1 MGNWAIIVNSP
12 DRRGCLACRA
22 PLRGKNGN
30 DANIVNEREGRLLFF
45 SWFLF
50 QILLITWTRAFSEA
64 EFSETDSNETLLKIT
79 IISYRAAQFVPAW
92 QPGCEKME
100 REWENEEEMER
111 EWGNGEEMVREWG
124 NGERFTLYMFSI
136 VFLFPP
142 SLSISYIKNCLIL
155 SQNVKYH
162 IFVANVTKNLTY
174 AHYEKII
181 LCRILCEK
189 FPQVVRG
196 WSHTQ
201 KGWCQEI
208 KRLIHHTLALH
219 RRHILFKFMPFLIW
233 PGSTKVDN
241 LDWVLQLVWN

>member
-1 MGNWAIIVNSP
+1 MNSP
-12 DRRGCLACRA
+12 LGYSQNRRG
-22 PLRGKNGN
+22 P
-30 DANIVNEREGRLLFF
+30 DF
-45 SWFLF
+45 
-50 QILLITWTRAFSEA
+50 EA
-64 EFSETDSNETLLKIT
+64 KVES
-79 IISYRAAQFVPAW
+79 
-92 QPGCEKME
+92 EKMRKW
-100 REWENEEEMER
+100 REIHSLH
-111 EWGNGEEMVREWG
+111 
-124 NGERFTLYMFSI
+124 FLIFS
-136 VFLFPP
+136 LFPP

-219 RRHILFKFMPFLIW
+219 RRHILLKFMHFLIW